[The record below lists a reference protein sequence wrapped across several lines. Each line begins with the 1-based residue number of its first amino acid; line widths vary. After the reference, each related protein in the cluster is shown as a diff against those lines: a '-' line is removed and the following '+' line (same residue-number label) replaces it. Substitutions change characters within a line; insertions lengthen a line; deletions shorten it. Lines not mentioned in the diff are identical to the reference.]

1 MIDLS
6 DERACFML
14 LECVIEHVFVRE
26 QTLTAGQLANYVA
39 MIADL
44 RGQEI
49 GGSGK
54 HEQE

>member
-1 MIDLS
+1 
-6 DERACFML
+6 ML

-26 QTLTAGQLANYVA
+26 QTLTVGQLANYVA